1 MTRRHVPDMQA
12 KTRNDDPQRREN
24 VDPHESLNPVPR
36 LMLGLI
42 GLLLVWAVYYIYTAH
57 PNTRPAL
64 GDRRN
69 VEVLA
74 AVPGKA
80 VDGAQIFGANCAACH
95 QAAGTGIPQVFPPLA
110 GSAWVNGGE
119 QVLIQILLH
128 GINGSIEVAGNTYNG
143 VMPAFGDK
151 LGDAEIAAVASY
163 IRSQWSNQGA
173 PVTPESVAEQRKR
186 TADRSAPWSGG
197 AELATLK

>member
-1 MTRRHVPDMQA
+1 MTRSHVPDMLA
-12 KTRNDDPQRREN
+12 KTRNDDAQRREN

-57 PNTRPAL
+57 PNTRPAF

-74 AVPGKA
+74 AVPSKA

-119 QVLIQILLH
+119 QVVIQILLR

-151 LGDAEIAAVASY
+151 LGDAEIAAVASH
-163 IRSQWSNQGA
+163 IRSQWGNQGA
-173 PVTPESVAEQRKR
+173 PVTPESVAEQRQR
-186 TADRSAPWSGG
+186 TAERSTPWNGG

>member
-1 MTRRHVPDMQA
+1 MTRRHVPDMHA
-12 KTRNDDPQRREN
+12 KTRNDAPQRREN
-24 VDPHESLNPVPR
+24 LDPHESFNPVPR

-42 GLLLVWAVYYIYTAH
+42 AMLLIWAVSYIYTAH

-69 VEVLA
+69 VELLA
-74 AVPGKA
+74 AVPAKA
-80 VDGAQIFGANCAACH
+80 VDGGQIFGASCAACH
-95 QAAGTGIPQVFPPLA
+95 QATGTGIPQVFPPLA

-128 GINGSIEVAGNTYNG
+128 GISGSIEVAGNTYNG

-151 LGDAEIAAVASY
+151 LDDAEIAAVASH
-163 IRSQWSNQGA
+163 IRSQWGNQGG
-173 PVTPESVAEQRKR
+173 PVTAEAVQEQRKR
-186 TADRSAPWSGG
+186 TADRSAPWNGG